1 MNKLFAFWVIVV
13 LAACS
18 PKRQAFDGERPW
30 MKAYIGP
37 DPALAFDQLL
47 RFLDQINAESS
58 AMKDAEYPMA
68 KMPTYLRLFALAH
81 YLDKPDKAR
90 YYSLYTNAYFL
101 KMRRDIATEIPY
113 YGETDALFALEMLE
127 YGWSVRWKTNV
138 GVLSRFPPTE
148 SDVREY
154 AKSIGNTS
162 WLQSGRRVEDNSP

>member
-1 MNKLFAFWVIVV
+1 MNKLFAILAIVV

-18 PKRQAFDGERPW
+18 QTRQAFDGERPW
-30 MKAYIGP
+30 MKAYMGP

-47 RFLDQINAESS
+47 SFLDQINAESS
-58 AMKDAEYPMA
+58 AMKEVRYPTA
-68 KMPTYLRLFALAH
+68 RMPTYLRLFALAY

-101 KMRRDIATEIPY
+101 KMRRDIATEIPN
-113 YGETDALFALEMLE
+113 YGETNALFALEMFE

-162 WLQSGRRVEDNSP
+162 WLQSGKRVEDDSH